1 MASNSQLQTYPIL
14 KNNTQMLIFDFVYF
28 LFHYFIIDWWNKNR
42 IIDLCTYIYFKFQSI
57 PEDGIQILNGVLH
70 SHLAGRKMRL
80 RHIRN
85 GKELPVILQGEP

>member
-1 MASNSQLQTYPIL
+1 MWQ
-14 KNNTQMLIFDFVYF
+14 
-28 LFHYFIIDWWNKNR
+28 NR
-42 IIDLCTYIYFKFQSI
+42 QITKQNYGFTSIYFKFQSI